1 VLDLRRPHRYPVRVA
16 GEALRERGIFPGDIL
31 ITDAAAPASGKVCV
45 AFVHGDVLLAT
56 LAFRHGQWWLR
67 PSAVGRAPVA
77 VAGEATEVW
86 AIVCG
91 LVRTDV

>member
-1 VLDLRRPHRYPVRVA
+1 
-16 GEALRERGIFPGDIL
+16 
-31 ITDAAAPASGKVCV
+31 VCI

-56 LAFRHGQWWLR
+56 LAFRQGQWWLR
-67 PSAVGRAPVA
+67 PSSAGRAPVA
-77 VAGEATEVW
+77 VCGEATEVW